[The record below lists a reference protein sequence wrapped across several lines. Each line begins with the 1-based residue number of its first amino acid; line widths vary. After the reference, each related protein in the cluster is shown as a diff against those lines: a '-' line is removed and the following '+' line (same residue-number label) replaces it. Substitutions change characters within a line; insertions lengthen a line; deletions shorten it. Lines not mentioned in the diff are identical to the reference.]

1 MILELIRMAVVFLLH
16 FLAFL
21 SLGTLLLKALKK
33 EEFSLSMAVI
43 TGYFAYFALFEVITL
58 PMIFTYRSLS
68 FLTMVM
74 SVIMASVILATVIV
88 GGRDWLRQVKG
99 LPGALREHSWVFF
112 VVAAAVLFQ
121 CYAVAVYYDTSADAA
136 YYVGIANTAVYTDTL
151 QKYSP
156 YTGAALGKFM
166 ARYVFSC
173 FPLHNAFI
181 SRMTGIPVIIQAKTV
196 MAVANA
202 LIANMLYYQIGRCL
216 FREKSRKWAD
226 IMVAFLC
233 VIQLFCD
240 TIYQPGTFFFTRLYE
255 GKAILANLVLP
266 MILYCSLRN
275 YRNDREKA
283 PWIYL
288 FLCNLAAV
296 SFSGSA
302 MIAAFA
308 GSAVTVPLIL
318 LRRRFR
324 LAVPYI
330 LCQLPVVCW
339 FAAYYL
345 SKTGVISLKITG

>member
-1 MILELIRMAVVFLLH
+1 MILELVRMLAVFLLH

-21 SLGTLLLKALKK
+21 SLGTLLLKASRK
-33 EEFSLSMAVI
+33 EAFSLSLAVI
-43 TGYFAYFALFEVITL
+43 TGYFAYFALFELITL
-58 PMIFTYRSLS
+58 PMIFAFRSLG

-74 SVIMASVILATVIV
+74 SVVMSVIILAAVIL
-88 GGRDWLRQVKG
+88 GGRDWLRQVQEI
-99 LPGALREHSWVFF
+99 PGALREHSWMFLLL
-112 VVAAAVLFQ
+112 AAAVLFQ

-173 FPLHNAFI
+173 FPLHNAFMA
-181 SRMTGIPVIIQAKTV
+181 RLTGIPVIIQAKTV

-202 LIANMLYYQIGRCL
+202 LVANMIYYQIGRCL
-216 FREKSRKWAD
+216 FPGKSRKWAD
-226 IMVAFLC
+226 LLVGFLC
-233 VIQLFCD
+233 VINLFCD
-240 TIYQPGTFFFTRLYE
+240 TIYQPGAFFFTRLYE

-266 MILYCSLRN
+266 MILYCSFRL
-275 YRNDREKA
+275 YRDDKDKMT
-283 PWIYL
+283 WIYL

-308 GSAVTVPLIL
+308 CSAVTVPLII
-318 LRRRFR
+318 LRRRLR

-330 LCQLPVVCW
+330 ICLLPIGCW
-339 FAAYYL
+339 FIAYYL
-345 SKTGVISLKITG
+345 AKIGEISLKITG